1 LKTKESNL
9 AFTSKQNKARL
20 YEDLKRAIITMEL
33 RPGSDLDETRLSDEY
48 SLSRTPLREVFRQ
61 LAGEGYAE
69 IHQNRGVRVAE
80 MSHHTLRNFFLTA
93 PMIYGAVLRVAAS
106 NATAAQIVE
115 LKAAQVEFKAAI
127 QSGSSIDRMLAN
139 NQFHAIT
146 GDMADNQYLSPS
158 FNRLLIDHAR
168 ISVTFYNPTD
178 AKMAQSVQTASQ
190 HHDAIIDAIETR
202 DEGRAAH
209 LANEHW
215 NLSRDQIETF
225 VMPSALDGQM
235 GQ

>member
-1 LKTKESNL
+1 M
-9 AFTSKQNKARL
+9 AQTSKQNKARL

-33 RPGSDLDETRLSDEY
+33 RPGSDLDEARLSDSY
-48 SLSRTPLREVFRQ
+48 ALSRTPLREVFRQ

-69 IHQNRGVRVAE
+69 IVENKGVRVAE
-80 MSHHTLRNFFLTA
+80 MSHHSLRNFFLTA
-93 PMIYGAVLRVAAS
+93 PMIYGAVLRMAAL
-106 NATAAQIVE
+106 NATPAQIAE
-115 LKAAQVEFKAAI
+115 LKAAQVDFKAAI
-127 QSGSSIDRMLAN
+127 AAGSSIDRMLAN
-139 NQFHAIT
+139 NLFHDIT
-146 GDMADNQYLSPS
+146 GDMAANEYLRPS

-178 AKMAQSVQTASQ
+178 AKMKQSVQSASQ
-190 HHDAIIDAIETR
+190 HHDAIINAIETR

-225 VMPSALDGQM
+225 VMPNALDGQL
-235 GQ
+235 GHNT